1 MLIRGNAASV
11 CSKGRK
17 VMMKKIG
24 YVILAVIVLGVIGA
38 ALGSGGKE
46 EEAPAEKKEVYA
58 VGEVVHL
65 EDMDVTVNRVTTSS
79 GEGFIVP
86 EEGKVFVVIE
96 VTLQNTSTD
105 EISYNVLNS
114 GIQNAQG
121 QVETPIRSLY
131 DPGNRL
137 NSGKLVEQ
145 GTVTGNIVVEAAESE
160 INSMI
165 FIYEPTFSHEA
176 AKIQLS
182 L

>member
-1 MLIRGNAASV
+1 
-11 CSKGRK
+11 
-17 VMMKKIG
+17 MKKIG
-24 YVILAVIVLGVIGA
+24 YVILAIIVLGVIGA
-38 ALGSGGKE
+38 ALGSKDKE
-46 EEAPAEKKEVYA
+46 EEATEKKKEIYA

-65 EDMDVTVNRVTTSS
+65 EDMDVTVNQVTTSQ

-86 EEGKVFVVIE
+86 EEGKVFVIIE
-96 VTLQNTSTD
+96 VTVHNTSED
-105 EISYNVLNS
+105 EISYNVFNS

-121 QVETPIRSLY
+121 QVETPISTLY
-131 DPGNRL
+131 DPGNRF
-137 NSGKLVEQ
+137 NSGKLVAN